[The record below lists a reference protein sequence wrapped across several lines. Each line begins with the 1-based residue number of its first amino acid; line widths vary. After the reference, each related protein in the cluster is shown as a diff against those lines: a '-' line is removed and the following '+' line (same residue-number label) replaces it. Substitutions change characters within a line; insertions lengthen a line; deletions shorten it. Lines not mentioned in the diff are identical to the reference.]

1 MHDAIHIS
9 ISFIYHKLEGY
20 CAFGGSVD
28 ELHVFHH
35 MFVVAVEGSVGGDEE
50 VPGERL
56 GDIAFVCLEWG

>member
-1 MHDAIHIS
+1 
-9 ISFIYHKLEGY
+9 
-20 CAFGGSVD
+20 
-28 ELHVFHH
+28 